1 MKYLSDNIRR
11 VYIVVSF
18 ATWIEDVM
26 IQIDALRRR
35 GVFHRTEQN
44 RRR

>member
-1 MKYLSDNIRR
+1 MKYRSDNIRR

-18 ATWIEDVM
+18 AAWVEDVM

-35 GVFHRTEQN
+35 GIFHRPN
-44 RRR
+44 RPH